1 MATTAADRPPEP
13 EPPTGHVRIIGHM
26 GMGRLRPGA
35 RYAENSI
42 PGFVAALDAGADGIE
57 LDVHLTADDG
67 VIVHHDYRL
76 GRTTEVAEVGSRRLV
91 SHLSAAELTEVP
103 LIGQAKSTL
112 PTLAEVMQG
121 VGPVLGDG
129 EVWVELKRQAP
140 GHRDRRLLERAL
152 EILTADPAW
161 RQVVLRSFDH
171 KLLCDARRLREDAR
185 VHALSITRVEH
196 AVTLAR
202 RHGFEGIAVH
212 HRLAHPAFCAPA
224 RRAGLTVT
232 AGGEPSE
239 AEIDR
244 LLRQALARRDIDY
257 ICTDT
262 VEHALARRR
271 ELVLGD

>member
-1 MATTAADRPPEP
+1 LATAAPDRPPER
-13 EPPTGHVRIIGHM
+13 EPPAGHVRIIGHR
-26 GMGRLRPGA
+26 GMGHLRAGA

-42 PGFVAALDAGADGIE
+42 PGFVAALNAGADGIE
-57 LDVHLTADDG
+57 FDVHLTADDG

-76 GRTTEVAEVGSRRLV
+76 GRTTEVTEVGGRRLV

-103 LIGQAKSTL
+103 LIGEAKSTL
-112 PTLAEVMQG
+112 PTLPEVMQS
-121 VGPVLGDG
+121 VRPVLGDG
-129 EVWVELKRQAP
+129 EVWVELKRQVP
-140 GHRDRRLLERAL
+140 SHSDRRLLERAL

-161 RQVVLRSFDH
+161 PQVVLRSFDH
-171 KLLCDARRLREDAR
+171 KLLCEARRVREDAR
-185 VHALSITRVEH
+185 VHGLSVTRVEH
-196 AVTLAR
+196 AVSLAS

-212 HRLAHPAFCAPA
+212 HRLVHPAFCAPA

-232 AGGEPSE
+232 AGGQPTE

-257 ICTDT
+257 ICTNK

-271 ELVLGD
+271 QLELGD

>member
-1 MATTAADRPPEP
+1 
-13 EPPTGHVRIIGHM
+13 M

-76 GRTTEVAEVGSRRLV
+76 GRTTEVAEVGGRRLI

-140 GHRDRRLLERAL
+140 GHRNRRLLERAL

-185 VHALSITRVEH
+185 VHVLSITRVEH
-196 AVTLAR
+196 AVNLAR
-202 RHGFEGIAVH
+202 RQGFEGIAVD
-212 HRLAHPAFCAPA
+212 HRLAHPAFCGPA
-224 RRAGLTVT
+224 CRAGLTVT

-257 ICTDT
+257 ICTDR

-271 ELVLGD
+271 ELELGD